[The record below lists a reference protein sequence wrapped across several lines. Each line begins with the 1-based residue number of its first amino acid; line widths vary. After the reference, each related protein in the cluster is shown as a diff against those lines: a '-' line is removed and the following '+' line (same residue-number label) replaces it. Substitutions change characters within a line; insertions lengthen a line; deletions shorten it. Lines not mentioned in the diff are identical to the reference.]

1 MGKRPL
7 WEGRNI
13 ISDPLFPCPPVSN
26 RYGSLPRIQELELG
40 CLRLTR
46 LGLPP
51 RLAPMAAILYIKSNC
66 DVRGMI
72 LWRLGRYAEAVPG
85 VSRRRSRSRLGGLLE
100 KPEH

>member
-7 WEGRNI
+7 WEGRGI

-51 RLAPMAAILYIKSNC
+51 
-66 DVRGMI
+66 
-72 LWRLGRYAEAVPG
+72 
-85 VSRRRSRSRLGGLLE
+85 VSPNGGDIIYQIQL
-100 KPEH
+100 